1 MSSLPLSPSPRPPL
15 SLSPMFKTYSHM
27 MTVAGPYKPQLQKTL
42 RLSTIASV
50 IQGIIFALFFPLLS
64 ALTAQP
70 IAAQRVWILLGVFGL
85 LVLVEGCIRWQELNF
100 GWVTSS
106 EVAHNTRLRLAK
118 QLRQMPLQELNRRR
132 AGDLNVVMSGNVSE
146 CVMWI
151 GSLSTLVIQTLVT
164 PLVIVAITLFV
175 DWRLAL
181 ALLVSFPLAVPI
193 YRYVRT
199 LSKKNLKAV
208 SAADAETAS
217 RVVEYAQGLPVLRAT
232 NQVGVR
238 SQHLQTALEHQ
249 RQVQARGQRVAN
261 LPLMTMA
268 TLVEAGLI
276 VVIGLGILF
285 ILQGSLSVAALFAL
299 VVIAMR
305 FSEPLSLL
313 VAYASIFDLMEIA
326 LERIET
332 VMSVPPLPVQA
343 PLAQLTNFDIEFDQ
357 VSFRYAEQTA
367 WALRD
372 VSFRLPVRSLTAL
385 VGPSGSGKTTIT
397 RLITRFA
404 DPQNGAIR
412 IGGVGI
418 QQVQPAKLMRCISV
432 VFQDVY
438 LFDDTILN
446 NIRMAKPDATDTEV
460 EAAARAANCH
470 GFIMRLP
477 HGYDTRIGEIG
488 GALSGGERQRISIA
502 RAILKNAP
510 IVLLDEPTSALDTES
525 EVAVQAAIN
534 RLVENKTVIVIAH
547 RLSTVVGADL
557 ILVLADGQMVEQGSH
572 RELLEQQGRYAAMWA
587 VQQQSQGWRITA

>member
-1 MSSLPLSPSPRPPL
+1 ML
-15 SLSPMFKTYSHM
+15 KTYARM

-42 RLSTIASV
+42 RLSIIASI
-50 IQGIIFALFFPLLS
+50 IQGIIFALFFPLLL

-70 IAAQRVWILLGVFGL
+70 IDTQRVWTL
-85 LVLVEGCIRWQELNF
+85 LVTFALLVVIEGYIRWRELNF
-100 GWVTSS
+100 SWLTSS
-106 EVAHNTRLRLAK
+106 KVAHDTRLRLAE

-151 GSLSTLVIQTLVT
+151 GSLTTLVLQTIVT
-164 PLVIVAITLFV
+164 PLVIVLVTLFI

-193 YRYVRT
+193 YRYVRA
-199 LSKKNLKAV
+199 LSKRSLKAV
-208 SAADAETAS
+208 SAADVETAS

-232 NQVGVR
+232 KQVGVR
-238 SQHLQTALEHQ
+238 SQRLQTALEHQ
-249 RQVQARGQRVAN
+249 RQVQAKGQQLASV
-261 LPLMTMA
+261 PLMTMS
-268 TLVEAGLI
+268 TLVEVGLI
-276 VVIGLGILF
+276 VVIGLGVLF

-305 FSEPLSLL
+305 FSEPLALL

-332 VMSVPPLPVQA
+332 VMAISPLPVQK
-343 PLAQLTNFDIEFDQ
+343 PVAQPHHFDIEFEQ
-357 VSFRYAEQTA
+357 VSFRYAEQTE
-367 WALRD
+367 WALQD
-372 VSFRLPVRSLTAL
+372 VSFQLPARSLTAL

-397 RLITRFA
+397 RLISRFA
-404 DPQNGAIR
+404 DVQNGSIR
-412 IGGVGI
+412 IGGVDI
-418 QQVQPAKLMRCISV
+418 QQIQPAELMRCISV

-446 NIRMAKPDATDTEV
+446 NIRMAKPNATNAEI

-470 GFIMRLP
+470 EFVTRLP
-477 HGYDTRIGEIG
+477 NGYETRIGEIG
-488 GALSGGERQRISIA
+488 SALSGGERQRISIA
-502 RAILKNAP
+502 RAILKDAP

-557 ILVLADGQMVEQGSH
+557 ILVLSDGQVVERGNH
-572 RELLEQQGRYAAMWA
+572 RELLAHQQRYAAMWA

>member
-1 MSSLPLSPSPRPPL
+1 ML
-15 SLSPMFKTYSHM
+15 KTYSRM

-42 RLSTIASV
+42 RLSILASI
-50 IQGIIFALFFPLLS
+50 IQGIIFALFFPLLLT
-64 ALTAQP
+64 LTAQP
-70 IAAQRVWILLGVFGL
+70 IDSRQVWILLVIFGL
-85 LVLVEGCIRWQELNF
+85 LVFIEGCIRWQELNF
-100 GWVTSS
+100 SWLTSS
-106 EVAHNTRLRLAK
+106 KVAHDTRLRLAK

-132 AGDLNVVMSGNVSE
+132 AGDLNVIMSGNVSE
-146 CVMWI
+146 SVMWI
-151 GSLSTLVIQTLVT
+151 GSLTTLVLQTIVT
-164 PLVIVAITLFV
+164 PLVIVLVTLFI

-199 LSKKNLKAV
+199 LSKRILKAV
-208 SAADAETAS
+208 SAADVETAS

-232 NQVGVR
+232 KQVGVR

-249 RQVQARGQRVAN
+249 RQVQARGQRLAN

-268 TLVEAGLI
+268 TLVEVGLM
-276 VVIGLGILF
+276 VVIGLGVLF
-285 ILQGSLSVAALFAL
+285 ILQGSLSVVALFAL

-313 VAYASIFDLMEIA
+313 VAYASVFDLMEIA

-332 VMSVPPLPVQA
+332 VMAIPPLPVQE
-343 PLAQLTNFDIEFDQ
+343 PLAQPTRFDIEFDR
-357 VSFRYAEQTA
+357 VSFRYAEQTE
-367 WALRD
+367 WALQD
-372 VSFRLPVRSLTAL
+372 VSFQLPVRSLTAL

-397 RLITRFA
+397 RLISRFA
-404 DPQNGAIR
+404 DVQKGTIR
-412 IGGVGI
+412 LGGIDI
-418 QQVQPAKLMRCISV
+418 QRMQPAELMRCISV

-446 NIRMAKPDATDTEV
+446 NIRMAKPDATNAEV
-460 EAAARAANCH
+460 EAAARIANCH
-470 GFIMRLP
+470 EFITRLP
-477 HGYDTRIGEIG
+477 NGYETRIGEIG
-488 GALSGGERQRISIA
+488 SALSGGERQRISIA
-502 RAILKNAP
+502 RDILKDAP

-557 ILVLADGQMVEQGSH
+557 ILVLADGQVIERGAH
-572 RELLEQQGRYAAMWA
+572 RELLAQQGRYAAMWA
-587 VQQQSQGWRITA
+587 VQQQSQGWRIAA